1 MEEKLLHGGDV
12 ASKLS
17 QQEVRLRAAQQDAL
31 DRQQEKMRL
40 ARELAEKEDAALQ
53 LEEHFSSLQ
62 DEVDAKSR
70 KLRKLLAKYQATVQ
84 EVKDLTHQFQ
94 VCVHLHIFC
103 CCHVI

>member
-40 ARELAEKEDAALQ
+40 ARELEGFGL
-53 LEEHFSSLQ
+53 
-62 DEVDAKSR
+62 VDR
-70 KLRKLLAKYQATVQ
+70 R
-84 EVKDLTHQFQ
+84 
-94 VCVHLHIFC
+94 
-103 CCHVI
+103 